1 MYMLF
6 DQVHDDDETL
16 VNHREILLE
25 QIQKA
30 SPV

>member
-1 MYMLF
+1 MSMSF
-6 DQVHDDDETL
+6 DQVYDDDEIL